1 MNFDNC
7 IYLCKDNPNKD
18 IKNVYYSKK
27 SFCGPFSQFSFPPA
41 KTNFVLNFAKM
52 YSFFFLGRGLC
63 IMGIM
68 L

>member
-27 SFCGPFSQFSFPPA
+27 SFCGPFSQFPFPPA

-52 YSFFFLGRGLC
+52 YSFFF
-63 IMGIM
+63 
-68 L
+68 

>member
-27 SFCGPFSQFSFPPA
+27 SFCGPFSQFPFPPA
-41 KTNFVLNFAKM
+41 KTNFVHLYKKNRMTIPLRPLLELK
-52 YSFFFLGRGLC
+52 SF
-63 IMGIM
+63 
-68 L
+68 